1 MRTFVAIEIPIDVQA
16 GIDSS
21 SRRLG
26 DYLRACCL
34 TRAVRWTPAA
44 KLHLTLRFLGET
56 SSSQKRAVMDGMSAL
71 VRTSRPLM
79 LRVAQYGCFPNSR
92 APSVIWRGLKASCHS
107 LIRFQSE
114 IEQVAQRAGYE
125 AESRPYAPHLTVGR
139 VRRGLSRTEQR
150 KLGDCLSGFL
160 EQGDIPGETEI
171 LVRHSATGLRRLQRR
186 TDTQCVEAGRR
197 SIHRAGTISVGVK
210 GRVEVVRQAVGER
223 TERTRFVRIS
233 RKNAGFFSA

>member
-1 MRTFVAIEIPIDVQA
+1 MRTFIAVEIPIDVQA

-21 SRRLG
+21 SRQLG

-34 TRAVRWTPAA
+34 ARAVRWTPAA

-56 SSSQKRAVMDGMSAL
+56 SSSQRRAVMDGMTAL

-92 APSVIWRGLKASCHS
+92 APSVIWQGIEGELPQ

-114 IEQVAQRAGYE
+114 IEQVAQQAGFE

-160 EQGDIPGETEI
+160 EQGNILGETGFSFDI
-171 LVRHSATGLRRLQRR
+171 QPLGFGVYSVVLI
-186 TDTQCVEAGRR
+186 R
-197 SIHRAGTISVGVK
+197 SVLKPEGAQYTVL
-210 GRVEVVRQAVGER
+210 ER
-223 TERTRFVRIS
+223 FPL
-233 RKNAGFFSA
+233 G